1 MRVLVVKYWDSF
13 ILAVCFLRYIALTQ
27 TTNMAPHAL
36 SDSNDKIFAQDK
48 GFWNNYLKGRPQAP
62 QSFFDRIY
70 RYHQEHSGNFGI
82 AHDVGAG
89 NGPYSLQLKSKFN
102 HVIVSDIVPDN
113 VKFAQDRLGT
123 DGFSF
128 RAAKVE
134 EADDIP
140 QGSVD
145 LVFATNVM
153 HFVDQQLAMKAIAL
167 QLKSGGT
174 FAAAGFAPALFDDDR
189 IQAVWNRISHQGGR
203 VLLGKAGDPQQT
215 IRVMERSSGHYNVA
229 PLDEAWFLEGARRT
243 HLNMGRG
250 GILGLLPPE
259 RQGEVSEPLYT
270 GESDV
275 ETFENEDGWRFS
287 WTLEEFKEHFGSFP
301 HAKEEPQAFTEL
313 WKEIDALTADGARL
327 EGVFPAKLILATRR

>member
-1 MRVLVVKYWDSF
+1 
-13 ILAVCFLRYIALTQ
+13 
-27 TTNMAPHAL
+27 MAPHVT
-36 SDSNDKIFAQDK
+36 SDFNDEIFAQDK

-70 RYHQEHSGNFGI
+70 RYHQQNGGKFGT

-89 NGPYSLQLKSKFN
+89 NGPYSAQLKSRFQ
-102 HVIVSDIVPDN
+102 HVIVSDIVSDN
-113 VKFAQDRLGT
+113 VKFAEDRLGT
-123 DGFSF
+123 EGFSF
-128 RAAKVE
+128 RTAKVE

-153 HFVDQQLAMKAIAL
+153 HFVDQQVAMETIAT
-167 QLKSGGT
+167 QLRSGGT

-189 IQAVWNRISHQGGR
+189 VQDVWNRISHQGGR
-203 VLLGKAGDPQQT
+203 VLLSKADDPKQT
-215 IRVMERSSGHYNVA
+215 IKVMERSSGHYNVA
-229 PLDEAWFLEGARRT
+229 PLDEKWFLPGAKRI
-243 HLNMGRG
+243 HLNMDRG

-259 RQGEVSEPLYT
+259 RQSEVSEPNYT
-270 GESDV
+270 GPSDE
-275 ETFENEDGWRFS
+275 ETFQNDGGWRFS

-301 HAKEEPQAFTEL
+301 HAKDNLQDFAKL
-313 WKEIDALTADGARL
+313 WDEIDALLGSGARL